1 MKKRNFTEK
10 SKTARN
16 RFATEMVEETL
27 AKMENAMKNSTI
39 AALKQQWYYGSDDC
53 VAYDEDGNELNN
65 GDFDEKIAEEITEEI
80 LYDGFY
86 DEHCKFIELPSKTE
100 MIEYLSD
107 ICRACDETY
116 LTIKTEPWV
125 DTFERM
131 IYNYDTG
138 LGDYLD

>member
-1 MKKRNFTEK
+1 MKRRNFTEK
-10 SKTARN
+10 SNTVRN
-16 RFATEMVEETL
+16 RFATEMVEKTL
-27 AKMENAMKNSTI
+27 AKMEKAMKNSTM

-65 GDFDEKIAEEITEEI
+65 GDFDEKIAEEIAEEI

-100 MIEYLSD
+100 MIEELLNDCGHGQYVD
-107 ICRACDETY
+107 I
-116 LTIKTEPWV
+116 KKEPWS

-131 IYNYDTG
+131 ICEFDTG
-138 LGDYLD
+138 IKWFMN